1 MLTEPGGAMD
11 LLRSPRT
18 LVYMCGLAGMQVG
31 VFQLLARERIDGY
44 TKIADE
50 LAGKPPAEWTSE
62 EIKRRVRP
70 THRCM
75 LEVY

>member
-1 MLTEPGGAMD
+1 
-11 LLRSPRT
+11 
-18 LVYMCGLAGMQVG
+18 MQVG
-31 VFQLLARERIDGY
+31 VFQLLARLGITGF
-44 TKIADE
+44 TTIAAE
-50 LAGKPPAEWTSE
+50 LAGKPVAEWTAE